1 MIADAEL
8 CNIRADLGDDT
19 ADLVAKYRGQRSDI
33 VRGKQKIGMTQPG
46 RPHLDENF
54 TPNGRSHINILK
66 IEATTERVNY

>member
-1 MIADAEL
+1 M
-8 CNIRADLGDDT
+8 
-19 ADLVAKYRGQRSDI
+19 AKYRGQRSDI

-66 IEATTERVNY
+66 VEATTERVNY